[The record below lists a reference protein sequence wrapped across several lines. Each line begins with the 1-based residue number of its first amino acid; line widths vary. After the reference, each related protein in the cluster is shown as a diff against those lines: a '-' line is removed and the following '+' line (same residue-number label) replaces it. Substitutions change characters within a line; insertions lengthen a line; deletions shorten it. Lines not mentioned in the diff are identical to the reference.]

1 MSLDALR
8 AEYRD
13 FQKRGGIVDL
23 VSRVKL
29 LFTGADRQRYLN
41 GQVTANLAS
50 AKTPSVLPVCVTT
63 AKGKLCAEA
72 FVSLGPSG
80 ILLDADPAVAETLPG
95 RMERYIVADDV
106 AMEDVTDRVAIIH
119 ALGLTAERLQELTGL
134 TPLPVNRF
142 GLPGFDLF
150 PPFRT
155 DLLPI
160 WTKLTAEFPVLSEA
174 LLETIR
180 LERGVPRWGFELGE
194 DTLPPEA
201 GLDRTHIDYH
211 KGCYIGQEVIS
222 RLKSV
227 GHVNR
232 KLTGFRAE
240 QVIPAGAEIFAAT
253 APEQT
258 CGKISSSGWSFALE
272 TPIAL
277 GYLRRSAP
285 SGELFARAAE
295 PGAEPVPIIACDLPF
310 IP

>member
-1 MSLDALR
+1 MSLDVLR

-13 FQKRGGIVDL
+13 FQQRGGVVDL
-23 VSRVKL
+23 ASRVKL
-29 LFTGADRQRYLN
+29 AIKGEDRVRYLN
-41 GQVTANLAS
+41 GQITANVVS
-50 AKTPSVLPVCVTT
+50 AKPNTVFPACVTT
-63 AKGKLCAEA
+63 AKGKLCGEI
-72 FVSLGPSG
+72 FVGKWPAA
-80 ILLDADPAVAETLPG
+80 IVIDADASLAETLPA
-95 RMERYIVADDV
+95 RLERYIVADDV
-106 AMEDVTDRVAIIH
+106 TIEDVSARVALIH
-119 ALGLTAERLQELTGL
+119 ALGIPADRLAEVTGE
-134 TPLPVNRF
+134 PGFPVNRF
-142 GLPGFDLF
+142 GLPGSDFF
-150 PPFRT
+150 PPWVENHGER
-155 DLLPI
+155 
-160 WTKLTAEFPVLSEA
+160 WAKLTAEFPILSEA
-174 LLETIR
+174 LLEIIR
-180 LERGVPRWGFELGE
+180 LEHGVPRWGFELGE

-240 QVIPAGAEIFAAT
+240 QPIPTGTEVFVAA
-253 APEQT
+253 APEQS
-258 CGKISSSGWSFALE
+258 CGKITSSGWSFALE
-272 TPIAL
+272 RPIAL